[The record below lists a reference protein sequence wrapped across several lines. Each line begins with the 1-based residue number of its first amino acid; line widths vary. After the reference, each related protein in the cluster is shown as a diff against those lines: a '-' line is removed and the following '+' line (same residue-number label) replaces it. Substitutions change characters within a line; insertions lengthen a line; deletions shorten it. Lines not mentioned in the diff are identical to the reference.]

1 MTRIINF
8 NQQSTLRQ
16 IFNRRLLL
24 LLVSFSAFMSIV
36 IVLAYQLQIDRFNRA
51 ALAQSLNQ
59 FQSRLKDQQDIW
71 TERSNNLLDVIE
83 WSGLLMLQGQ
93 KRQDKLQSFFTAQN
107 ENLGIDGVVITDR
120 NTDQSIF
127 SFWTNAEHPISEKV
141 FASSQSLWY
150 DDEHAVLYSL
160 KKKNIQVPGAQV
172 LNIYFFIVWDNAML
186 SSLHYP
192 DDIAIVSLGNQ
203 PMLSSAGGLA
213 LQALLP
219 FETGYRRL
227 MINDHNFHQDS
238 VVLGEV
244 TMKNNRVLPL
254 FLTVRSPEK
263 NTLPIQLLLAES
275 ISLIMLFG
283 ILLFVFIGRWMRRLG
298 VRLDNL
304 SQAALNFRREN
315 KVIVSEVTK
324 QYIRDSEAGEN
335 DQVSL
340 LAQELSTL
348 MTSATLRDEEQRT
361 YLQTLELLQDAVIEF
376 KPTGRIIRATD
387 AWHKMTGVTDL
398 VSCAIDDCIAPEDI
412 ENVMEQIGALTHEQK
427 QQVNIRFR
435 LVRINDGNVHY
446 WVEGRF
452 AAVKI
457 NDKVVSIRG
466 VVRDITNTYQQ
477 ERQINHMA
485 LHDALTDL
493 PNRILLE
500 DRMQMAIS
508 RAERSGK
515 RVALGFVD
523 LDHFKQ
529 VNDNFGH
536 KIGDQMLK
544 EVTNKF
550 TEALRGTD
558 TLSRWGGDEFVV
570 LCPDLESLSDAKD
583 IAAKLSLLSQQ
594 NISIEGTDIPF
605 IFSAGFAVYPDDAS
619 NSATLLAQADRA
631 MFYAKAQGRNNIQFF
646 NAIAGKETGRQSF
659 YIQSRLSNAINKN
672 EIEAWLQPLIS
683 AKTGKV
689 IGAEVLAR
697 WHEPEQ
703 GWIPPAVFI
712 PMAESLGMID
722 RLGQSV
728 WQQAL
733 HAFALLPVDHRLSVN
748 LSKRQLFSNTIVQK
762 FCDDVKNAG
771 VSPSRL
777 MLEITESIALS
788 DVSFARERIIELDS
802 KGFGIAVDDFG
813 VGYSSLSQLH
823 EIPADELKLD
833 ISFVRRIHSKT
844 GFSMASAILSI
855 AKSLNMECVA
865 EGVEDER
872 TAELLIKMGVDVLQG
887 YHFSQAMP
895 IGDYIAWLEKY
906 EKDSTR

>member
-1 MTRIINF
+1 MMRMFNF
-8 NQQSTLRQ
+8 DQQSTLRQ
-16 IFNRRLLL
+16 IFNRRLLF
-24 LLVSFSAFMSIV
+24 LLVSFSVFMSIV
-36 IVLAYQLQIDRFNRA
+36 IVMAYQHQIDKSNRA
-51 ALAQSLNQ
+51 SLAQSLNQ
-59 FQSRLKDQQDIW
+59 FQSRLKDQQEVW
-71 TERSNNLLDVIE
+71 TERSNNLLNVIE
-83 WSGLLMLQGQ
+83 WSGLLILQGQ
-93 KRQDKLQSFFTAQN
+93 KRQDKLQSFFTAQTG
-107 ENLGIDGVVITDR
+107 NLGLDGVVITDR

-127 SFWTNAEHPISEKV
+127 SFWINTEHPQLEKV
-141 FASSQSLWY
+141 FASSGSLWY
-150 DDEHAVLYSL
+150 DDVYAVLYSV
-160 KKKNIQVPGAQV
+160 KKKNIQVPGAEV
-172 LNIYFFIVWDNAML
+172 MNIYFFIAWDNALL

-192 DDIAIVSLGNQ
+192 DDTAIVSLGNQ

-213 LQALLP
+213 LQAMTP
-219 FETGYRRL
+219 FETGYHRL
-227 MINDHNFHQDS
+227 KINNRNFHQDS
-238 VVLGEV
+238 VELDKFPL
-244 TMKNNRVLPL
+244 KNNSVLPL
-254 FLTVRSPEK
+254 FLTVRAPEK

-275 ISLIMLFG
+275 ISLIVFFG
-283 ILLFVFIGRWMRRLG
+283 FLLFVFIGRWMRHLG
-298 VRLDNL
+298 LRLDNL
-304 SQAALNFRREN
+304 SLAALDFRREN
-315 KVIVSEVTK
+315 KVAVNEVTK
-324 QYIRDSEAGEN
+324 QYLRNAEAEKN
-335 DQVSL
+335 DQIGL
-340 LAQELSTL
+340 LAQEMSTL
-348 MTSATLRDEEQRT
+348 MTSAAMRDEEQRT
-361 YLQTLELLQDAVIEF
+361 YLQTLSLLQDAVIEF
-376 KPTGRIIRATD
+376 KPSGRIIRATD
-387 AWHKMTGVTDL
+387 AWHKLTGVTNVID
-398 VSCAIDDCIAPEDI
+398 SAIDDSISPEDI
-412 ENVMEQIGALTHEQK
+412 DSVMDQIGALTHQQK

-435 LVRINDGNVHY
+435 LLRSNDSGAHY

-466 VVRDITNTYQQ
+466 VVRDITSTYQQ

-515 RVALGFVD
+515 RVALGFID

-536 KIGDQMLK
+536 KIGDQMLR

-583 IAAKLSLLSQQ
+583 IAMKLSLLSQQ
-594 NISIEGTDIPF
+594 NISIDGTDFPF

-619 NSATLLAQADRA
+619 NSETLLAQADRA

-646 NAIAGKETGRQSF
+646 NSIAGKETGRQSF
-659 YIQSRLSNAINKN
+659 YIQSRLSSAISKN

-683 AKTGKV
+683 ATTGKV

-697 WHEPEQ
+697 WNEPEQ
-703 GWIPPAVFI
+703 GWISPAVFI

-733 HAFALLPVDHRLSVN
+733 HAFTMLPADHRLSVN
-748 LSKRQLFSNTIVQK
+748 LSKRQLFSSTIVQQ
-762 FCDDVKNAG
+762 FCDDVELAG
-771 VSPSRL
+771 VAPSRL
-777 MLEITESIALS
+777 MLEITEGIALS
-788 DVSFARERIIELDS
+788 DVAFARERIIELDS

-833 ISFVRRIHSKT
+833 ISFVKRIHSKS
-844 GFSMASAILSI
+844 GYSMASAIISI

-872 TAELLIKMGVDVLQG
+872 TAELLRKMGVEALQG
-887 YHFSQAMP
+887 YHFAKAMP
-895 IGDYIAWLEKY
+895 IGEYIAWLEKY
-906 EKDSTR
+906 EK